1 VGALSALSV
10 TFYAVARN
18 PFRAVDFHT
27 VYQEHAPAVHRFAV
41 GLTGDRALADD
52 LTADA
57 FVRLWT
63 ATGDIRLPTV
73 RAYLCTIVRHLYVSH
88 LRKTRRA
95 TSLDDSLPD
104 PVDRVAEPLQ
114 RRSEAAAALR
124 AMAALSADDRE
135 ALLMRAAEMS
145 YAEIAQS
152 LEISVA
158 AAKVRVHRARVRILR
173 AREEQSCK

>member
-1 VGALSALSV
+1 M
-10 TFYAVARN
+10 
-18 PFRAVDFHT
+18 DFHRI
-27 VYQEHAPAVHRFAV
+27 YQEHAPAVHRFAV

-63 ATGDIRLPTV
+63 APGEIRLPTI

-88 LRKTRRA
+88 FRKTRHTA
-95 TSLDDSLPD
+95 ALDESLPD
-104 PVDRVAEPLQ
+104 PVDRVAAPVE

-124 AMAALSADDRE
+124 LMATLSGEDRE
-135 ALLMRAAEMS
+135 ALLMRAAGLP

-152 LEISVA
+152 LGISVA
-158 AAKVRVHRARVRILR
+158 AAKVRIHRARVRVLR
-173 AREEQSCK
+173 AQEAQSWKSPGTS